1 MVGDKIKYSRSTIKY
16 KGGNNMK
23 ELTYDELIKN
33 NGGNNETD
41 PDGFAEHVGYGIG
54 KTSDGVKSFF
64 VALPT
69 HLNNLNYK
77 GW

>member
-1 MVGDKIKYSRSTIKY
+1 
-16 KGGNNMK
+16 MK

-41 PDGFAEHVGYGIG
+41 SDGFAEHVGYGLA
-54 KTSDGVKSFF
+54 KFLMALKVLLVT
-64 VALPT
+64 LPT
-69 HLNNLNYK
+69 NLNNLNYK

>member
-1 MVGDKIKYSRSTIKY
+1 MVGHKIKYSRSTKKY

-41 PDGFAEHVGYGIG
+41 PDGFAEHVGYGLA
-54 KTSDGVKSFF
+54 KFLMALKVLLVT
-64 VALPT
+64 LPT
-69 HLNNLNYK
+69 NLNNLNYK

>member
-1 MVGDKIKYSRSTIKY
+1 
-16 KGGNNMK
+16 MK

-54 KTSDGVKSFF
+54 KASDGVKSF
-64 VALPT
+64 AR
-69 HLNNLNYK
+69 NLADK
-77 GW
+77 LK

>member
-1 MVGDKIKYSRSTIKY
+1 MVGHKIKYSSTKNI

-41 PDGFAEHVGYGIG
+41 PDGF
-54 KTSDGVKSFF
+54 
-64 VALPT
+64 L
-69 HLNNLNYK
+69 
-77 GW
+77 

>member
-54 KTSDGVKSFF
+54 KVSDGVKSFVGN
-64 VALPT
+64 VADEL
-69 HLNNLNYK
+69 K
-77 GW
+77 

>member
-41 PDGFAEHVGYGIG
+41 PDGFAEHVGYGLA
-54 KTSDGVKSFF
+54 KLLM
-64 VALPT
+64 ALKVFSWPCRLT
-69 HLNNLNYK
+69 
-77 GW
+77 